1 MAFLAVDARKIDHI
15 VVLGRDGVL
24 DLVLSTMLPFE
35 IAGGGNQAAALGHAV
50 FEDCLFCGG
59 FAAGVEQEP
68 AVWQCVAPVHGIRAG
83 LEAGAVGQHGHGVA
97 GVDFAAGFRVRIA
110 AIDGFDDLAQFLG
123 CVVLGNIIASARGHS
138 PLIQG
143 RFDLHDRHVESP
155 GQLAGHGRAA
165 ALAVVGGEQQVSVV
179 HQIVIAAEHGASGV
193 GVAGG
198 GDDVCLCEE
207 PVVPRAQFG
216 RPSCR
221 LIVEGTD
228 HLQNHVRMPRAQFE
242 DGFGGEHIHAQR
254 TAGDEM
260 AIRKEQ
266 NNEQ

>member
-83 LEAGAVGQHGHGVA
+83 LEAGAVGQHGDGIA
-97 GVDFAAGFRVRIA
+97 GTDFAAGFRVRAA
-110 AIDGFDDLAQFLG
+110 AIDGFNDLAQFLG
-123 CVVLGNIIASARGHS
+123 CVIFGNIIASAHGHS
-138 PLIQG
+138 PFIQG

-155 GQLAGHGRAA
+155 GQLTGHGCAA
-165 ALAVVGGEQQVSVV
+165 GLAVVGGEQQVGVV
-179 HQIVIAAEHGASGV
+179 HQIVVPAEHGAPGV

-198 GDDVCLCEE
+198 GGDVCQREE
-207 PVVPRAQFG
+207 PVVPRAQFW
-216 RPSCR
+216 RPSRR

-228 HLQNHVRMPRAQFE
+228 HLQNHVRMLRTQFK
-242 DGFGGEHIHAQR
+242 DGFGGKHVHAQR
-254 TAGDEM
+254 AAGDEM